1 MKKQL
6 FLTVLVL
13 AASLSAQATLE
24 TFDSGS
30 EIGAIPDGDLAGVT
44 FSGTVSD
51 LAGQTIDA
59 LTVSLNIAG
68 GYDGNLYSYL
78 VAPNGTTVPL
88 LNPTANSGSG
98 MNITLQDGAS
108 PITASSDLSSG
119 TYAASGTLANING
132 SAANGQWTLFFA
144 DEVTGGGT
152 STLNSW
158 SLGITAVPEPVNL
171 ALGVFGGVIG
181 LVALARSKSVKRLWG
196 KI

>member
-1 MKKQL
+1 MKTR
-6 FLTVLVL
+6 FAL
-13 AASLSAQATLE
+13 ATTATLILAGVSARAGLE
-24 TFDSGS
+24 TFNPDTV
-30 EIGAIPDGDLAGVT
+30 IPDGDLAGVAFNQT
-44 FSGTVSD
+44 LSDYASQATVS
-51 LAGQTIDA
+51 A
-59 LTVSLNIAG
+59 LTVALNIVG

-78 VAPNGTTVPL
+78 VAPNGTMVVL
-88 LNPTANSGSG
+88 LTPSANSGSG

-108 PITASSDLSSG
+108 AITASSDLSGG

-158 SLGITAVPEPVNL
+158 SLNITAVPEPVNV
-171 ALGVFGGVIG
+171 ALRVFGGVMG
-181 LVALARSKSVKRLWG
+181 LVALARSKPVQRLCG